1 MIPALIILALVLLN
15 GLFVAAEFAII
26 SAPRPA
32 LEHAAS
38 LGSRT
43 ARRVL
48 DVIRDPKKQDR
59 YIATAQL
66 GITLASLGLG
76 MYGEH
81 VLAHALEGPLARLGL
96 GASSVHAAASVAS
109 VGLLTY
115 LHIVL
120 GEMVPKTLALQHPIP
135 TALWVSR
142 PMLWVKQSLLPVVIA
157 LNAIGEAFL
166 RVLGVRREAASQ
178 APTTDDLR
186 FIIAESMAEGKI
198 EADAGEV
205 LTEIFDF
212 GERTAA
218 EVMTPRVRIVG
229 FPRGATA
236 KTIRRVLRGRRHT
249 RYPVYDGSLDRV
261 IGFVLIRD
269 LLEVLLE
276 GKPLPDSLIHEVPF
290 VPETSR
296 LDRVLSHMRKQKKQ
310 MAVVMDEFGGTAGIV
325 TVEDLFEEVV
335 GEIADGPASRLPV
348 DWVDG
353 KLRAQG
359 PARLDELGEELDRPL
374 LEHPEVDTVSGLV
387 LSILDRPPE
396 VGDVVSWE
404 GLEFV
409 VLSVEGHG
417 VKECEVRRIAP
428 SSAPPPETT

>member
-1 MIPALIILALVLLN
+1 MTSAAIILGLVLLN

-32 LEHAAS
+32 VEHAAG

-48 DVIRDPKKQDR
+48 EVMRDPKQQDR

-81 VLAHALEGPLARLGL
+81 VLAVALEAPL
-96 GASSVHAAASVAS
+96 GALGAGSPATVHAVASVAS

-120 GEMVPKTLALQHPIP
+120 GEMVPKTLALQHPVA

-142 PMLWVKQSLLPVVIA
+142 PMLWVKRAFLPVVVG
-157 LNAIGEAFL
+157 LNA
-166 RVLGVRREAASQ
+166 LGVGLLRIAGIRRETSIQ

-186 FIIAESMAEGKI
+186 FIVAESMAEGKLDQ
-198 EADAGEV
+198 DAGEV
-205 LTEIFDF
+205 LAELFDF
-212 GERTAA
+212 GERTAG
-218 EVMTPRVRIVG
+218 EVMTPRVRVVG

-236 KTIRRVLRGRRHT
+236 KTIRRILRGQRHT
-249 RYPVYDGSLDRV
+249 RYPVYDGSIDRV
-261 IGFVLIRD
+261 VGFVLIRD
-269 LLEVLLE
+269 LLEPLLE
-276 GKPLPDSLIHEVPF
+276 GKPLPDNLIREVPF

-296 LDRVLSHMRKQKKQ
+296 LDRVLSQMRRQKKQ

-325 TVEDLFEEVV
+325 TVEDLFEEIV
-335 GEIADGPASRLPV
+335 GEIADGPTSRLPV

-353 KLRAQG
+353 QLRAQG
-359 PARLDELGEELDRPL
+359 FARLDEVGEELERPL
-374 LEHPEVDTVSGLV
+374 LEHEEVDTVSGLV
-387 LSILDRPPE
+387 LFLLDRPPE
-396 VGDVVSWE
+396 VGDVVTWE
-404 GLEFV
+404 GLELV
-409 VLSVEGHG
+409 VLAVEGHG
-417 VKECEVRRIAP
+417 VRECEIRRLME
-428 SSAPPPETT
+428 SEVPPPEA